1 MARLRGVINFIC
13 RMGRSVMTWAVEDR
27 GSLALGYFSKGEM
40 PKAPLPNLGETSLDR
55 FGLFLWS

>member
-1 MARLRGVINFIC
+1 MVCYDWFVADG
-13 RMGRSVMTWAVEDR
+13 

-55 FGLFLWS
+55 IGLFPWS